1 MGKTREQRIEAVEA
15 VLRRASAHNPEW
27 CRRTAED
34 VLQELDPAVTAEQAG
49 TVRQLV
55 LSLFSAAEEGTGRY
69 VDDEYVFVK
78 GGEDEA
84 MSESAKVICW
94 EGGPENWPWLFSSA
108 VFEDKVTLPDGVAV
122 EAYTNWGLTVY
133 PKARS

>member
-1 MGKTREQRIEAVEA
+1 MGKTREQQIEAVTALLDERYQ
-15 VLRRASAHNPEW
+15 VVPEGL
-27 CRRTAED
+27 AEEI
-34 VLQELDPAVTAEQAG
+34 LQIVSPAVTAEQAG

-108 VFEDKVTLPDGVAV
+108 VFEDKVELPDGVAV

-133 PKARS
+133 PKDRS